1 MLKTSPLNTPWIAYS
16 QVNPQAKLRLFCFS
30 YAGGSALVF
39 RDWQESLPNDI
50 QVCPIELPGRGSRLL
65 EKPFENTQSLV
76 KELMSAIAPLLDLPF
91 AFFGHSLGALIGFEL
106 TRYLDREYGKVPVHL
121 LVSGRQAPPIHDLSP
136 MHALS
141 EANLIA
147 ELRRLDGTPK
157 AVLESAEML
166 QLLLP
171 MVRADLKIDETYNY
185 HDSEPLTCPIAVF
198 GGLAD
203 PETKLEDLEAWRQQT
218 KGEFSLQIF
227 PGNHFFINTARD
239 LLLERI
245 SQILSV
251 YLSLTQVGNV
261 Y

>member
-1 MLKTSPLNTPWIAYS
+1 MLKTSPNNTSWIAYT
-16 QVNPQAKLRLFCFS
+16 QTNPQAKLRLFCFP

-39 RDWQESLPNDI
+39 RDWQASLPQNI

-65 EKPFENTQSLV
+65 ETPLENISSLITG
-76 KELMSAIAPLLDLPF
+76 LITAIEPLLDLPF
-91 AFFGHSLGALIGFEL
+91 VLFGHSLGALISFEL
-106 TRYLDREYGKVPVHL
+106 ARYLRQEYGKVPLHL

-141 EANLIA
+141 EADLIA
-147 ELRRLDGTPK
+147 QLHRLDGTPK
-157 AVLESAEML
+157 AVLESREML

-171 MVRADLKIDETYNY
+171 MVRADLKIDETYTY
-185 HDSEPLTCPIAVF
+185 VEEEPISCPIAVF

-203 PETKLEDLEAWRQQT
+203 PETSLEDLEAWRQQT
-218 KGEFSLQIF
+218 QGEFSLQMF
-227 PGNHFFINTARD
+227 PGNHFFINTAKD

-251 YLSLTQVGNV
+251 HLTVMQAGNV
-261 Y
+261 